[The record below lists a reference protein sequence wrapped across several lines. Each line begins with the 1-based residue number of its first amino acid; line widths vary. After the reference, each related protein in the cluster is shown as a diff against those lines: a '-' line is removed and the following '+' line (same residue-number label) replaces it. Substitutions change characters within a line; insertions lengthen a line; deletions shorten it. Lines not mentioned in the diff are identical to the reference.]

1 MKTHGLKNADK
12 DFLNAVNATEDAL
25 MKQATRASHMVQA
38 NLFIFFREAL
48 KLYACVSYFVY
59 NVMFVRKIKSS
70 HE

>member
-38 NLFIFFREAL
+38 NLFNFLEKR
-48 KLYACVSYFVY
+48 
-59 NVMFVRKIKSS
+59 
-70 HE
+70 